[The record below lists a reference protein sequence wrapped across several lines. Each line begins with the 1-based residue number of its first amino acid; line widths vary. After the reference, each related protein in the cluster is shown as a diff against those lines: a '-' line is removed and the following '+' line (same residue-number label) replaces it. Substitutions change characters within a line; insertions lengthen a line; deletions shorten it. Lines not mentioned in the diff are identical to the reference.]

1 MNCAIHSDRN
11 ATAYCRNC
19 GKPMCAECTRNVRGV
34 LYCEDCLAA
43 MLSGAPEVRTHA
55 PSPALAAVLGFI
67 PGLGAIYNGEYIKGI
82 VHIAIFAG
90 MIAMLH
96 NPLSQGM
103 QVFFGISLACF
114 YFYMPIE
121 AYRTAHAK
129 QMAARGPLRPPVAT
143 AAAPAGMP
151 SPVAASLA
159 PAGTGPA
166 GASSAGVGPPVASGQ
181 RPGYFSPVTGAV
193 ILITLGVLVLLAN
206 LGMLEGEWLGQW
218 WPAILVGIGAWMLWK
233 RFREP
238 AMKGRA

>member
-1 MNCAIHSDRN
+1 MNCTIHSDRS

-19 GKPMCAECTRNVRGV
+19 GRPMCAECTRSVRGV

-43 MLSGAPEVRTHA
+43 LLSQAPAIGTHA
-55 PSPALAAVLGFI
+55 PNPALAAVLGFV
-67 PGLGAIYNGEYIKGI
+67 PGLGAIYNGEYVKGI

-90 MIAMLH
+90 VIAMLH
-96 NPLSQGM
+96 NPLSEGM
-103 QVFFGISLACF
+103 QTFFGISLACF
-114 YFYMPIE
+114 YLYMPIE

-129 QMAARGPLRPPVAT
+129 QMVVRGALRPAAAAT
-143 AAAPAGMP
+143 APAGMP
-151 SPVAASLA
+151 SPIASSLA
-159 PAGTGPA
+159 PAEPVAAA
-166 GASSAGVGPPVASGQ
+166 GSGAAPVASVQ

-206 LGMLEGEWLGQW
+206 LGMLEGEWLGHW
-218 WPAILVGIGAWMLWK
+218 WPAILVGIGVWMLWK